1 MWFFN
6 IDRHRRWREKLSASI
21 DERLDPS
28 ERQEFE
34 QHLTECSSCQE
45 ELQSL
50 RATVALLRQMP
61 QVPVPRS
68 FRLTEV
74 PLPRTLPWTVR
85 YVAPLRY
92 ATAAAAVLFLAIA
105 LGDVL
110 LPSNGVIEP
119 ALAPAERQAST
130 PSPAPITAPALP
142 APAFAPDA
150 PEPTAV
156 PAPGAAVTQEMEAS
170 SALSA
175 DAKEEASPEATVA
188 AEEVPTE
195 LQEQDR
201 SVLSRTLDWLVVAT
215 GALFVGMAIL
225 VFLQWQATRRADPKR

>member
-1 MWFFN
+1 MWVFN
-6 IDRHRRWREKLSASI
+6 INRHRRWQEKLSASI

-28 ERQEFE
+28 EQQELE
-34 QHLTECSSCQE
+34 RHLAECSSCRE
-45 ELQSL
+45 ELESL
-50 RATVALLRQMP
+50 RATVVLLRQMP

-68 FRLTEV
+68 FRLTEA
-74 PLPRTLPWTVR
+74 PLPRTLSWTVR

-110 LPSNGVIEP
+110 LPPNGVIEP
-119 ALAPAERQAST
+119 AIAPVERQAIT
-130 PSPAPITAPALP
+130 PSPAPITAPAQS

-150 PEPTAV
+150 PDLTAV
-156 PAPGAAVTQEMEAS
+156 PAPEAADTQEMEAS
-170 SALSA
+170 SAFSA
-175 DAKEEASPEATVA
+175 DAEEEALPEATVA
-188 AEEVPTE
+188 AEEVPAE
-195 LQEQDR
+195 LPEQDR

-225 VFLQWQATRRADPKR
+225 VFLQWQAARRADPKR

>member
-6 IDRHRRWREKLSASI
+6 IDRHRRWQEKLSAYI

-28 ERQEFE
+28 ERQDLER
-34 QHLTECSSCQE
+34 HLAECSSCQE
-45 ELQSL
+45 ELESL

-61 QVPVPRS
+61 QVLVPRS
-68 FRLTEV
+68 FRLTEA

-110 LPSNGVIEP
+110 LPPNGVIEP
-119 ALAPAERQAST
+119 ALAPVERQATT
-130 PSPAPITAPALP
+130 PSPAPITAPALS
-142 APAFAPDA
+142 APAAAPDA
-150 PEPTAV
+150 PDPAAAPV
-156 PAPGAAVTQEMEAS
+156 PEAATQEMEAS
-170 SALSA
+170 SAFSA
-175 DAKEEASPEATVA
+175 DAEEEASPEATVA
-188 AEEVPTE
+188 AEKVPAE
-195 LQEQDR
+195 LPEQDR
-201 SVLSRTLDWLVVAT
+201 SVLSRTLDWLVVAA

-225 VFLQWQATRRADPKR
+225 VFLQWQAARRADLKR